1 MFVKSVLKDSF
12 KELKLVLKDY
22 KLLIVTSVVLAISSY
37 IANEMVQNKRI
48 VLILGL
54 LTMNLFF
61 GVYQYSALGKLIN
74 SKNKKVMEEV
84 SKGYWNKLFRLIGTC
99 VVIALISAGVAILVI
114 VGFKILLLITGGN
127 LLFFFMMSGFRYIFD
142 FIPIIFILV
151 LVVRVLPS
159 IPLSILDNT
168 VRPVH
173 LSLEI
178 SKGYFFRIFFINT
191 CIPVVMLSI
200 VVMLNVLLSFIS
212 PNKIITSLIA
222 IPFNFINLTLTALF
236 LINSTYYLLNKDK
249 LLKQNKEKSFEE
261 VYSNQ

>member
-48 VLILGL
+48 VLILDL

-142 FIPIIFILV
+142 FIPIIFILI

-159 IPLSILDNT
+159 IPLSILDN
-168 VRPVH
+168 
-173 LSLEI
+173 SLLQN
-178 SKGYFFRIFFINT
+178 SN
-191 CIPVVMLSI
+191 
-200 VVMLNVLLSFIS
+200 
-212 PNKIITSLIA
+212 
-222 IPFNFINLTLTALF
+222 NFILLT
-236 LINSTYYLLNKDK
+236 
-249 LLKQNKEKSFEE
+249 
-261 VYSNQ
+261 